1 MINGSALGQTIAS
14 DTAHVLYPLCDC
26 RLLHSLVN
34 GRISISGTCGG
45 HTAKGID
52 SYYKGRNSGA
62 CRHTDND
69 YGLTESHEERQ
80 YRSRPPL
87 LRALWHRA
95 RYASHLVFGRLSP
108 AVLDPYFA
116 AVPDA
121 YRVVRDMLLARI
133 KERFGAPPVGNE

>member
-1 MINGSALGQTIAS
+1 MIDRSALGQTIAS

-34 GRISISGTCGG
+34 GRISVSGTRRG

-52 SYYKGRNSGA
+52 SYYIGRNSGA

-69 YGLTESHEERQ
+69 YGLSESHEERQ

-87 LRALWHRA
+87 LRALDQTAVAFVPLSA
-95 RYASHLVFGRLSP
+95 RDQIGATKRVFFQS
-108 AVLDPYFA
+108 
-116 AVPDA
+116 
-121 YRVVRDMLLARI
+121 
-133 KERFGAPPVGNE
+133 